1 MSNYGSMR
9 RPASKASTKKHLA
22 NVQKSFLRGVIL
34 LFVATLLIIFVFGD
48 HGLFQLYKLKK
59 ERSEIQLYITQLRKD
74 RELLYNEKNRLE
86 NDLKYI
92 EKLAREKYRMAKPG
106 EKVFK
111 VVPKNENSKK

>member
-9 RPASKASTKKHLA
+9 RPVARASAKKHLA
-22 NVQKSFLRGVIL
+22 SVQKSFLRGVIF
-34 LFVATLLIIFVFGD
+34 LFIATLLIIFVFGD

-59 ERSEIQLYITQLRKD
+59 ERAEIQLYITQLRKN
-74 RELLYNEKNRLE
+74 REILYNEKNKLE

-111 VVPKNENSKK
+111 VVPKDENSKK

>member
-9 RPASKASTKKHLA
+9 RPTSKTSTKKHLA
-22 NVQKSFLRGVIL
+22 NVQKSFLRGVIF

-59 ERSEIQLYITQLRKD
+59 ERAEIQLYITQLRKD
-74 RELLYNEKNRLE
+74 REILYNEKNRLE
-86 NDLKYI
+86 NDLQYV

-111 VVPKNENSKK
+111 VVPKDENSKK